1 MMIKD
6 KNRSAIISIVVFLLG
21 NYVDVDVDTK
31 QRNDCLTTALEL
43 TQIQNDSYLILLIH
57 NNHLMELSSIT
68 INWNINFFF
77 INKIDVVIDIS
88 F

>member
-1 MMIKD
+1 MIKD